1 MKKDLLIKGIITL
14 VLIAL
19 IFVGYICLINVPEKY
34 SAQSAVRGNITGTV
48 KESGNVH
55 GCEDKVYYARV
66 SAPISEFDIAE
77 GDVVKKGDILLKY
90 NTDDLEHIYTQASLG
105 AKEALENADGAIKN
119 SDKYASKYAKAKA
132 DDEAYAALYAY
143 EREMGNA
150 MSEAQYA
157 EDYQKA
163 CDYASISKQIA
174 AKQGEITAK
183 QSEIA
188 KYTDAFGGKLTDEY
202 VKGSSGETSF
212 DKSSKDYKKYKKLKE
227 ELDELNSEYSSLQG
241 LLAGFSDTS
250 YTPDE
255 YAQINDNANIMED
268 ISRNW
273 SEAKA
278 DKASAEGAILND
290 SQKAALMSAADRY
303 ADSEAEA
310 KEKLELAK
318 KGVVSEFDGV
328 VTSCFVKQ
336 DAYVAEGTPVFSVET
351 SEKLKVE
358 LMISKYDI
366 AKIEEGQ
373 DASINIAGN
382 IYEGH
387 VSKIYHLATNDSSDK
402 NKIKT
407 EVEFDAP
414 DENVIIGVEADVT
427 INTMSSEGAVL
438 IPFESYY
445 SDNTGTYVY
454 VVENGLLAK
463 KYFEAGIVTDE
474 YVEVISGIK
483 EGDEVIID
491 AVSDTSLGSK
501 ADYNG

>member
-1 MKKDLLIKGIITL
+1 MKKETLVKGIIAV
-14 VLIAL
+14 VLIVIIIA
-19 IFVGYICLINVPEKY
+19 GYIWFTNIPEKY
-34 SAQSAVRGNITGTV
+34 NAQSAVKGNITGTV

-55 GCEDKVYYARV
+55 GCEDKVYYAKV
-66 SAPISEFDIAE
+66 SAPVSEFDVAE

-119 SDKYASKYAKAKA
+119 SDKYANKYAKAKA
-132 DDEAYAALYAY
+132 DDAAYAALYAY
-143 EREMGNA
+143 EREQGNA

-188 KYTDAFGGKLTDEY
+188 KYTDAYGGKLTDEY
-202 VKGSSGETSF
+202 VKGSSGTTF
-212 DKSSKDYKKYKKLKE
+212 DKSSKDYKKYKQLKE
-227 ELDELNSEYSSLQG
+227 ELDVLNNEYSSLQRS
-241 LLAGFSDTS
+241 LAGFSDTT
-250 YTPDE
+250 YTPEE
-255 YAQINDNANIMED
+255 YAQVNDNANIMED

-278 DKASAEGAILND
+278 DKASAEAAILND

-318 KGVVSEFDGV
+318 EGVVSEFDGV
-328 VTSCFVKQ
+328 VTSCLVKE
-336 DAYVAEGTPVFSVET
+336 DAYVTEGTPIFSVET

-366 AKIEEGQ
+366 AKLEEGQ
-373 DASINIAGN
+373 EASINIAGN
-382 IYEGH
+382 LYDGH
-387 VSKIYHLATNDSSDK
+387 VTKIYHLATNDSSDK
-402 NKIKT
+402 NKIKV
-407 EVEFDAP
+407 EVEFDAS

-438 IPFESYY
+438 IPYEAYY
-445 SDNTGTYVY
+445 SDNEGTYVY
-454 VVENGLLAK
+454 VVEKGILAK
-463 KYFEAGIVTDE
+463 KYFEAGIITDE
-474 YVEVISGIK
+474 YVEVISGIN
-483 EGDEVIID
+483 EGDKVIID
-491 AVSDTSLGSK
+491 AVSETNVGSK

>member
-1 MKKDLLIKGIITL
+1 MKKEVLIKGIISA

-19 IFVGYICLINVPEKY
+19 MIVGYIRFINMPDKY
-34 SAQSAVRGNITGTV
+34 NAQTVVRGDIGGTV

-55 GCEDKVYYARV
+55 GCEDKVYYAKV
-66 SAPISEFDIAE
+66 NAPIAEFDLSE
-77 GDVVKKGDILLKY
+77 GDVVKKGDILLTY
-90 NTDDLEHIYTQASLG
+90 NTDDLEHAYTQASLG
-105 AKEALENADGAIKN
+105 AKEALETADGAIKN
-119 SDKYASKYAKAKA
+119 SDKYAGKYAKAKA
-132 DDEAYAALYAY
+132 DDAAYAALYAY
-143 EREMGNA
+143 EREQGNTL
-150 MSEAQYA
+150 SEAQYA

-163 CDYASISKQIA
+163 CDYASVSKQLA

-188 KYTDAFGGKLTDEY
+188 RYTDAYGGKLTDDYEE
-202 VKGSSGETSF
+202 GSGGELKI
-212 DKSSKDYKKYKKLKE
+212 DKSSKDYKKYKQLKE

-241 LLAGFSDTS
+241 ALAGFSDTT
-250 YTPDE
+250 YTPEE
-255 YAQINDNANIMED
+255 YAKLNDHANVMED

-290 SQKAALMSAADRY
+290 SQKAALKSAADRY
-303 ADSEAEA
+303 ADSEAAA

-318 KGVVSEFDGV
+318 KGVESEFAGV
-328 VTSCFVKQ
+328 VTSCLVDK
-336 DAYVAEGTPVFSVET
+336 DAYVTEGTPIFSVET

-366 AKIEEGQ
+366 AKLAEGQ

-382 IYEGH
+382 LYDGH
-387 VSKIYHLATNDSSDK
+387 VSKITHLATNDTSDK
-402 NKIKT
+402 NKIKV

-414 DENVIIGVEADVT
+414 DENAIIGVEADVT
-427 INTMSSEGAVL
+427 INTMRSENVVL

-445 SDNTGTYVY
+445 SDNAGSYVY

-463 KYFEAGIVTDE
+463 KYFEAGIITDE
-474 YVEVISGIK
+474 FVEVISGIS
-483 EGDEVIID
+483 EGDRVITG
-491 AVSDTSLGSK
+491 AVSETNIGSK
-501 ADYNG
+501 ADYNE